1 MLSYICFNECE
12 SLEGDHCVP
21 QSIVTVPLFGGENK
35 ILNELLFLG
44 ASSNFHHYVLMK
56 LHWDKQLHSLWHHL
70 CTSPTG
76 YSENYYMTKTGPLG
90 EMGTAEGAATTES
103 EPFLLKC
110 CQHALYAFIV
120 CGCVRLFVR

>member
-1 MLSYICFNECE
+1 MLSYICFNEWVIRR
-12 SLEGDHCVP
+12 G
-21 QSIVTVPLFGGENK
+21 PLCSSEYCNSASFFGGKNK

-56 LHWDKQLHSLWHHL
+56 LHWDKQLYSFWHHL
-70 CTSPTG
+70 CTSPAG

-103 EPFLLKC
+103 EP
-110 CQHALYAFIV
+110 
-120 CGCVRLFVR
+120 

>member
-1 MLSYICFNECE
+1 MPSYICFKECE

-21 QSIVTVPLFGGENK
+21 QSIVTVPLFLGKK

-44 ASSNFHHYVLMK
+44 ARSNFHHYVLMK
-56 LHWDKQLHSLWHHL
+56 LHWDKQLYGFWHHR
-70 CTSPTG
+70 CTSPAG

-103 EPFLLKC
+103 EHYLSSVVSMLCMPSL
-110 CQHALYAFIV
+110 
-120 CGCVRLFVR
+120 CVAV